1 MWNVLSAGVDC
12 IEHAVF
18 LDDQATLGY
27 DAPLADAIARA
38 GLFVSPTLQEA
49 FRGLAALDAP
59 DRLTEPSE
67 RQTLE
72 ALRERKWGNIRN
84 AGRLHEAG
92 VRLIAGSDAGS
103 RVTPHGDL
111 AFGVELLARAGLTTA
126 EALHA
131 ATGLAADA
139 CGIAADVGT
148 LQPGR
153 IADLLIVEGDVTA
166 DIRAVANVRAVF
178 QAGRLAAERTS

>member
-1 MWNVLSAGVDC
+1 
-12 IEHAVF
+12 
-18 LDDQATLGY
+18 
-27 DAPLADAIARA
+27 
-38 GLFVSPTLQEA
+38 
-49 FRGLAALDAP
+49 
-59 DRLTEPSE
+59 
-67 RQTLE
+67 
-72 ALRERKWGNIRN
+72 
-84 AGRLHEAG
+84 
-92 VRLIAGSDAGS
+92 
-103 RVTPHGDL
+103 VTPHGDL
-111 AFGVELLARAGLTTA
+111 AFGVELLARAGLTNA